1 MATGAAAVIARS
13 RRDVVS
19 HFMLADAVRPADAVA
34 YVPTKFIDRRMF
46 ERFKRAG
53 LVKPGEGDDRWYLD
67 IPAYHANR
75 LQRMRLL
82 AVVLAVVCAALL
94 LSLLAVR

>member
-1 MATGAAAVIARS
+1 MATAAAAVVARS

-19 HFMLADAVRPADAVA
+19 HFMLADAVRPADAVSYA
-34 YVPTKFIDRRMF
+34 PTKFIDRRMF

-75 LQRMRLL
+75 VQRLRLV
-82 AVVLAVVCAALL
+82 AVVLEVVCAALL